1 MGDPKDDF
9 VKLREIGF
17 DELHPDPDQART
29 ASLQLVGVAGV
40 LAVEAVSATLLR
52 VRYDVMR
59 VTLEQIEGALDDA
72 GFHLDNR
79 LLLRLKRALWY
90 YTEEVERANHGCA
103 RGSTNCTQK
112 IYITRYQHGAHGC
125 RDRRP
130 EHWRQYL

>member
-1 MGDPKDDF
+1 MGTPTDDF
-9 VKLREIGF
+9 VKHREIGF
-17 DELHPDPDQART
+17 DELHPDPEQART
-29 ASLQLVGVAGV
+29 ASLQLVGVPGI
-40 LAVEAVSATLLR
+40 LEVEAVSATLLR

-59 VTLEQIEGALDDA
+59 ITLEQIEGALDEA

-79 LLLRLKRALWY
+79 LLLRLVRALWY
-90 YTEEVERANHGCA
+90 YTEEVQRANHGCP

-112 IYITRYQHGAHGC
+112 IYITRYQHAAHGC

>member
-1 MGDPKDDF
+1 MGTPTDDF
-9 VKLREIGF
+9 VKHREIGF
-17 DELHPDPDQART
+17 DELHPDPEQART
-29 ASLQLVGVAGV
+29 ASLQLVGVPGI
-40 LAVEAVSATLLR
+40 LEVEAVSATLLR

-59 VTLEQIEGALDDA
+59 ITLEQIEGALDEA

-79 LLLRLKRALWY
+79 LLLRLVRALWY
-90 YTEEVERANHGCA
+90 YTEEVQRANHGCP

-112 IYITRYQHGAHGC
+112 IYITRYQHATHGC

>member
-29 ASLQLVGVAGV
+29 ASLQLVGVPGV
-40 LAVEAVSATLLR
+40 FAVEAVSVTLLR

-79 LLLRLKRALWY
+79 LLLRLKRAL
-90 YTEEVERANHGCA
+90 
-103 RGSTNCTQK
+103 
-112 IYITRYQHGAHGC
+112 
-125 RDRRP
+125 
-130 EHWRQYL
+130 